1 MSFYEEVAKIQLYS
15 DELVTS
21 FKEHV
26 TDVFSKLIVP
36 QVKKSI
42 KLSVI
47 VGLNYTKIREY
58 LSIRSYSTT
67 IESIPN
73 TISLKLP
80 LDLEFIEITEKLF
93 DTYSIGIL
101 QSLLEKELGKEFNIN
116 VKITKD
122 YKFYNTEIYVS
133 WQKALL

>member
-1 MSFYEEVAKIQLYS
+1 MSFYEEVAKTQLYS

-21 FKEHV
+21 FKEQV
-26 TDVFSKLIVP
+26 TDVFSNLIVP

-47 VGLNYTKIREY
+47 VGLNYTKFREY
-58 LSIRSYSTT
+58 LSIYSTT
-67 IESIPN
+67 IKSIPN
-73 TISLKLP
+73 TISLNLP

-93 DTYSIGIL
+93 DTYSIDIL
-101 QSLLEKELGKEFNIN
+101 QTLLEKELGKEFNIN

-122 YKFYNTEIYVS
+122 YKFYDISVFVI

>member
-21 FKEHV
+21 FKEQV

-36 QVKKSI
+36 QVKESI

-47 VGLNYTKIREY
+47 VGLNYTKFREY

-73 TISLKLP
+73 TISLN
-80 LDLEFIEITEKLF
+80 LEFIEITEKLF
-93 DTYSIGIL
+93 DTYSIDIL

-122 YKFYNTEIYVS
+122 YKLYDILVNVS